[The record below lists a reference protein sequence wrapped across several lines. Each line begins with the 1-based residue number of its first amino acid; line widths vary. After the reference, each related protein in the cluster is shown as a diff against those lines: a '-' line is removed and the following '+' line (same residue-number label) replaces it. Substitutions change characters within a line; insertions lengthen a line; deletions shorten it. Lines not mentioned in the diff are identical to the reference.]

1 MKRAILRAIGRLIS
15 PIAVLMLAVDG
26 AIASYC
32 AWKCLWNDCYDHEKD
47 NLWRKLNDMINKC
60 F

>member
-26 AIASYC
+26 AITSY
-32 AWKCLWNDCYDHEKD
+32 
-47 NLWRKLNDMINKC
+47 
-60 F
+60 